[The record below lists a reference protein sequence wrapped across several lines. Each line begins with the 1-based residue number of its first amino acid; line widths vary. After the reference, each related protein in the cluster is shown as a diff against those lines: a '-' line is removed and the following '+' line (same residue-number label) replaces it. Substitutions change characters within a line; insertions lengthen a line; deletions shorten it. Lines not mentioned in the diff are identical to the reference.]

1 METQQK
7 AKKIQSVSS
16 TNILLTSI
24 HDLKKISL
32 KVRSDQINQNIL
44 VDAKEIIGLRLVVRH
59 TED

>member
-7 AKKIQSVSS
+7 AKKIQSVGS